1 MRNKKWNVK
10 ATAAVLVLAMAMAFA
25 ACGGDDVE
33 KISGGITPAAVDEK
47 DPEEATVTP
56 DATVENQDATEDAG
70 KTTSLG
76 RVQGGMY
83 VNEYMGISCNLD
95 EGWEFYTA
103 EELQEMP
110 EDVAAMFEGT
120 DVEDEMSQMNYI
132 TDMSAENAEELTNM
146 NIIYEKMDLQTRLA
160 FKSMTNTDIVDGML
174 THQKDMLISTYAQ
187 AGINVQEM
195 SKKTVNFCGEERDV
209 LYMACDVS
217 GVAYYAIQVFDYS
230 LGEYSVTLTVT
241 SFVEDKTEELL
252 TLFSK
257 YE

>member
-10 ATAAVLVLAMAMAFA
+10 ATAAVLVLAMAMAFT
-25 ACGGDDVE
+25 ACGGDDAE

-47 DPEEATVTP
+47 NPEETDVT
-56 DATVENQDATEDAG
+56 ENQGVEEESG

-120 DVEDEMSQMNYI
+120 DVEEEMSQMNYI

>member
-10 ATAAVLVLAMAMAFA
+10 ATAAVLVLAMAMAFT
-25 ACGGDDVE
+25 ACGGDDAE
-33 KISGGITPAAVDEK
+33 KISGGITPAVVDEK
-47 DPEEATVTP
+47 EPEET
-56 DATVENQDATEDAG
+56 DATETDETG

-120 DVEDEMSQMNYI
+120 DVEDEMSQMTYI

-146 NIIYEKMDLQTRLA
+146 NIIYEKMDLQQRLA

-174 THQKDMLISTYAQ
+174 THQKDVLISTYAQ

-209 LYMACDVS
+209 LYMACDIS

-230 LGEYSVTLTVT
+230 LGDYSVTLTVT

-257 YE
+257 Y